1 MRRAG
6 EVFTVLLIVSGMKA
20 CEFQNYLGFGLGEGT
35 RVASWGWET
44 LMTGSRGQIAI
55 IAILMYS
62 LRFVPTMVN
71 ALSGYEV
78 IEVATGKAHALFLTS
93 CGKVDPLLE
102 FQLLKLDH

>member
-1 MRRAG
+1 M
-6 EVFTVLLIVSGMKA
+6 
-20 CEFQNYLGFGLGEGT
+20 Q
-35 RVASWGWET
+35 
-44 LMTGSRGQIAI
+44 
-55 IAILMYS
+55 S

-93 CGKVDPLLE
+93 CGKVDLLLE

>member
-1 MRRAG
+1 
-6 EVFTVLLIVSGMKA
+6 
-20 CEFQNYLGFGLGEGT
+20 
-35 RVASWGWET
+35 
-44 LMTGSRGQIAI
+44 MTGSRDQIAI

-93 CGKVDPLLE
+93 CGKVDLLLE